1 MWDAKQLKEKREA
14 DGLSAEKL
22 ANILGTTK
30 ENIYKRES
38 GTKPMQNGMYKKV
51 EEYLNGVK
59 PQPKKILLSETNGTI
74 KDYINQD
81 YKEKYFVLLEKYT
94 ALLEQTKP

>member
-30 ENIYKRES
+30 ENIYKWES
-38 GTKPMQNGMYKKV
+38 GTKPMQNGMFQKV
-51 EEYLNGVK
+51 
-59 PQPKKILLSETNGTI
+59 Q
-74 KDYINQD
+74 DYINGTQKSVKVNGTVKED

-94 ALLEQTKP
+94 ALLEKRNN